1 MYSLAERQQQAQVPG
16 PCEVAVVLPTFNEA
30 QNIGPILDKIE
41 VALRGVAWEAIFVDD
56 DSKDGTPAAVVDAA
70 RHHGNVRIVR
80 RLGRRG
86 LSSAV
91 VEGALSSMAP
101 YVAVM
106 DSDMQHDE
114 RLLAG
119 MLDELRTGACDLVVG
134 TRYVDGGGV
143 GEWSKRRQTISRA
156 ATWMARSVSGLE
168 LSDPMSGFFMMRRDT
183 FESVVRHLSGQGF
196 KILLDIVAS
205 AKQVGQPMRIV
216 EKPYTFQP
224 RQFGESKLDSMIA
237 FEFMMLLLDKLV
249 GRYVPV
255 RFLMFV
261 AVGGLGL
268 VFHMT
273 VLYLT
278 FKLLRSTFAF
288 SQGAATIC
296 AMTFNFFVNNYL
308 TYRDRRLKGVKGLTL
323 GLLSFF
329 AVCSLGAVANIGIAN
344 YVFDSRH
351 SWWLA
356 GVAGVL
362 VGAVWNYAASS
373 VFTWRAV
380 K

>member
-16 PCEVAVVLPTFNEA
+16 LCELAVILPTFNEA
-30 QNIGPILDKIE
+30 QNIWPILEKIE
-41 VALRGVAWEAIFVDD
+41 AALGGVAWEAIFVDD
-56 DSKDGTPAAVVDAA
+56 DSKDGTPSAVMNAAQ
-70 RHHGNVRIVR
+70 HHANVRIVR

-134 TRYVDGGGV
+134 TRYIDGGGV

-156 ATWMARSVSGLE
+156 ATWMARSVSGLD

-205 AKQVGQPMRIV
+205 AKQVGQQMRIA

-224 RQFGESKLDSMIA
+224 RRFGESKLDSMIA

-268 VFHMT
+268 VFHMAI
-273 VLYLT
+273 LYLT
-278 FKLLRSTFAF
+278 FKFLSSTFVF
-288 SQGAATIC
+288 SQGVATVC

-308 TYRDRRLKGVKGLTL
+308 TYRDRRLKGVKGLTF

-344 YVFDSRH
+344 YVFDNRH

-356 GVAGVL
+356 GFAGVL
-362 VGAVWNYAASS
+362 VAA
-373 VFTWRAV
+373 
-380 K
+380 